1 MNVHEEFA
9 EDLALYA
16 LGSLERDER
25 LALEK
30 HLEECAGCRREL
42 DLLRGDMSLLALS
55 VDGRV
60 PSAGSRLDVGLQ
72 QSRGLLLP
80 HSQFWPLWFGART
93 SDCAKSYQGYGST
106 LLINRRSLRWRV
118 ASSLL

>member
-9 EDLALYA
+9 ENLALYA

-42 DLLRGDMSLLALS
+42 HRG
-55 VDGRV
+55 
-60 PSAGSRLDVGLQ
+60 
-72 QSRGLLLP
+72 
-80 HSQFWPLWFGART
+80 
-93 SDCAKSYQGYGST
+93 
-106 LLINRRSLRWRV
+106 RS
-118 ASSLL
+118 

>member
-55 VDGRV
+55 VDRRV
-60 PSAGSRLDVGLQ
+60 PSAHCPPRLRRAIGRE
-72 QSRGLLLP
+72 RGTRSTRRWLTVVP
-80 HSQFWPLWFGART
+80 WFA
-93 SDCAKSYQGYGST
+93 AAA
-106 LLINRRSLRWRV
+106 LAI
-118 ASSLL
+118 